1 MTATTLPDFTITC
14 SSRRRACVI
23 DSALALSVYGLP
35 IAKQLGEWL
44 ELWVVREFW
53 HLLEARDATRFVL
66 PQLTPSME
74 RALQEW
80 ERLRQHVDSQHRPVN
95 VLADVL
101 GDSSLPAGSDPDLI
115 WRWESLAQALDRLLE
130 AQGLPIDAPT
140 MASRDL
146 VALAA
151 ARNACILTLRSAAE
165 PQAPPSLCRSLQHWG
180 IRCWQ
185 IPAAND
191 WGGLDAALLRQLF
204 VNAGLA
210 PLVWAGM
217 DLCVVHLFVPSAAT
231 LGSTHSWGDFGFGL
245 ESGEED
251 PAAPLAA
258 DCLWEGAQ
266 VFWYPLAAPEAPL
279 EGGTQAVASL
289 PFTP

>member
-165 PQAPPSLCRSLQHWG
+165 PQAPPVPLPL
-180 IRCWQ
+180 
-185 IPAAND
+185 PAALGD
-191 WGGLDAALLRQLF
+191 PLLADPRRQRLGRPRRGPPAAAVRERWPGPPGLGRHGSVRRASVRAQRRHPGVHPFLGRLRFWPGVRRGGPRR
-204 VNAGLA
+204 
-210 PLVWAGM
+210 P
-217 DLCVVHLFVPSAAT
+217 
-231 LGSTHSWGDFGFGL
+231 LGS
-245 ESGEED
+245 
-251 PAAPLAA
+251 
-258 DCLWEGAQ
+258 
-266 VFWYPLAAPEAPL
+266 
-279 EGGTQAVASL
+279 
-289 PFTP
+289 